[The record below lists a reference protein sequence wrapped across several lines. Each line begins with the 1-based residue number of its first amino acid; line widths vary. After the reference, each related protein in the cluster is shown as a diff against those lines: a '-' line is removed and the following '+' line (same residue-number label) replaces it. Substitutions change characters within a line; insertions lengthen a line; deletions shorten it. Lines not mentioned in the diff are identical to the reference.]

1 MPVKVPLPAGSHGY
15 YCPCTTRSDI
25 KSEEDECQAA
35 TKSVK
40 SPLGLDLLL
49 EHTEP
54 LLSEYHF
61 LPLQEINEEPQDC
74 LPLGTCLI
82 QDGSPSLDGFV
93 QVERK
98 WVLWH
103 EFMKEYSSLS
113 DWLRLAEKAA
123 DSPRSAHVLFV
134 TVKEELEKFESLRIQ
149 AGARLVQLDSLTLRN
164 RTLTRL
170 FDGAMW
176 SRLLSMARDC
186 GQRWDRLH
194 GTIESVC
201 RRLKHRVSQREE
213 FEGQREEMAVWLADM
228 DFRLTEVEHF
238 SGRDTCDKMRELQS
252 FQEAVGKTAGCLNGL
267 LERGEALIQKSEPE
281 DAQDIEAGLQK
292 LLLYCAHVF
301 EGVGRLHTRLLSMR
315 LVFEDDCVLTQAS
328 DSGCP
333 SDVLLEQDGAFE
345 KSSAPNQ
352 QNPPNLDH
360 MVLEWD
366 PSVDIGG
373 PVSQSDADLSYFS
386 ANTDREKPLARDGVK
401 RESYLSSIGSLS
413 DINYRAAE
421 EMRPERRFEYAGP
434 VVFSPSTIQSVRDG
448 KPLLSGHWT
457 TSMPDGPSQEPVN
470 FDPDRISA
478 WLGQT
483 HGHTVPSIAPSVQQH
498 RACSKVVQTDSTW
511 KCAGCSEGSHS
522 LRYIPVQTRPQE
534 LCLTPY
540 TLQSCDL
547 QLKSDRMAQLNP
559 QSPEEEP
566 HCNASWEVVHSEQRP
581 DECPNRQTKF
591 RMWPLGAV
599 WVLKTLR
606 SPVFLVVLLA
616 VFLALLVWPITL
628 LMDPECHRSNSL
640 ARSFQLALSYVDGP
654 PPT

>member
-1 MPVKVPLPAGSHGY
+1 MPVGVPLPAGSHGY
-15 YCPCTTRSDI
+15 YCPCTTSSDI
-25 KSEEDECQAA
+25 MSEEDECRAA
-35 TKSVK
+35 TKSVN
-40 SPLGLDLLL
+40 SPLGLDLIL

-61 LPLQEINEEPQDC
+61 QPLQEINEEPQDC

-82 QDGSPSLDGFV
+82 QDGSPTLDGCV
-93 QVERK
+93 QLERK

-134 TVKEELEKFESLRIQ
+134 TAKEELEKFESLRTQ

-176 SRLLSMARDC
+176 SRLLGMARDC

-228 DFRLTEVEHF
+228 DLRLTEVEHF

-252 FQEAVGKTAGCLNGL
+252 FQEAVGETAGCLNGL

-281 DAQDIEAGLQK
+281 DAQDIEAGLQE

-333 SDVLLEQDGAFE
+333 SDVLLEQDGVFE
-345 KSSAPNQ
+345 KSSAPDQ

-401 RESYLSSIGSLS
+401 RQSYLSSIGSQS

-421 EMRPERRFEYAGP
+421 EMRPERSFEYAGP
-434 VVFSPSTIQSVRDG
+434 VVFSPPTIQSVRDG

-498 RACSKVVQTDSTW
+498 RACSKVVQTDSTS

-522 LRYIPVQTRPQE
+522 LRYIPVQTPPQE

-606 SPVFLVVLLA
+606 SPVFLIVLLA
-616 VFLALLVWPITL
+616 VFLALLVWPTTL